1 MLGSWGKGVKREISS
16 SIASSCCQAPNITH
30 LLQEPPSKPRQRHGD
45 RSYFFLPPN
54 LWAMHRDLSPSP
66 EVSDQVFPS
75 DDVTV
80 GATEAVDSMGKPQK
94 PHAV

>member
-1 MLGSWGKGVKREISS
+1 
-16 SIASSCCQAPNITH
+16 
-30 LLQEPPSKPRQRHGD
+30 
-45 RSYFFLPPN
+45 
-54 LWAMHRDLSPSP
+54 MHRDLSPSP